1 MMQQQFKRRQKCH
14 KSRTTPERLA
24 IARDYQT
31 SVRPS
36 LSALCSYFVINTLD
50 GFKMASKALAHFA
63 IYPRHRMHFIFGA
76 NTDVGKSIV
85 SNGLVRAAAACG
97 ANQLVC
103 YIKPLQ
109 CGGSDE
115 AFVLRH
121 DRHSRVSANLP
132 APKLNCQTLFSWNT
146 PASPHLASRWENLPV
161 SNNEV
166 ITALSASLG
175 DIIDYDAST
184 ENQPSESIT
193 TTTIVETAGGA
204 LSPSSSSPLNELTL
218 GSHWG
223 WSTQADLYSS
233 FNIPVVFVGDA
244 KLGGISVTL
253 SSLEALWNR
262 GYNVDAVVFIDGE
275 SSEQGECNG
284 VSDAVRFGEGNA
296 EALREYVMMQR
307 SKQEKIGGKSIPYI
321 AEDAIVLL
329 PSLPA
334 MPIPLDEWY
343 ERNSESF
350 MNIHHLLNEKWCTYF
365 S

>member
-85 SNGLVRAAAACG
+85 
-97 ANQLVC
+97 
-103 YIKPLQ
+103 
-109 CGGSDE
+109 
-115 AFVLRH
+115 
-121 DRHSRVSANLP
+121 RVSANLP